1 MQGEQLTRVQHVSH
15 LVLLSIV
22 SLAIVLLCLVIA
34 RAATSAASQ
43 TGAYYALRRNWLS
56 LWPFPRGKGLPRF
69 LKPFLKSS
77 VPVWVQVEPGVR
89 MQLDDSDLIARVI
102 LETGSWD
109 EDTWLAM
116 AQHLTPG
123 ATFVDIGAHDG
134 YCSLKAARVVGPS
147 GRVIAV
153 EPNPEMLTILRKNI
167 EASQAKDI
175 LVVPMACADK
185 EGTLTLF
192 AASQSNTGSTSLS
205 QANATQYGLVEKSYQ
220 VPVRTLDAIL
230 REAAVSRVDVVK
242 IDVEGAEQLVLS
254 GALDT
259 IKRFRPAV
267 LIELD
272 DLLLAPMGSSASAIT
287 EFLSAQGYRR
297 GGQFD
302 TANFL
307 FHPQMAQ
314 VDAVLHS

>member
-1 MQGEQLTRVQHVSH
+1 
-15 LVLLSIV
+15 
-22 SLAIVLLCLVIA
+22 
-34 RAATSAASQ
+34 
-43 TGAYYALRRNWLS
+43 
-56 LWPFPRGKGLPRF
+56 
-69 LKPFLKSS
+69 
-77 VPVWVQVEPGVR
+77 
-89 MQLDDSDLIARVI
+89 MQLDDKDLIARVI